1 MMQGDEAA
9 LIAGAVA
16 GWSYAEIAA
25 AAGVSI
31 STVQRRLRD
40 PEVLAAVQEGRRQQR
55 RQAVGRV
62 NERVPLA
69 MQRLGELLLDED
81 PQIALKAIAL
91 LVGSASRLAAAL
103 EVEERLATLEAMF
116 GGESL

>member
-1 MMQGDEAA
+1 
-9 LIAGAVA
+9 
-16 GWSYAEIAA
+16 
-25 AAGVSI
+25 
-31 STVQRRLRD
+31 
-40 PEVLAAVQEGRRQQR
+40 
-55 RQAVGRV
+55 
-62 NERVPLA
+62 